1 MFEKRPLV
9 ILEESQE
16 FQVHLDNLE
25 SARFELEAGSD
36 EVCVIANLGLKSKLQ
51 MMQFFTAILG
61 RISKL

>member
-1 MFEKRPLV
+1 MLFEKRPLV

-36 EVCVIANLGLKSKLQ
+36 EVCVIANLGFKNKVPNDTI
-51 MMQFFTAILG
+51 FYCNLG
-61 RISKL
+61 